1 MSKSFPPPQQ
11 WLAACRM
18 VYVLCMVSYY
28 AGFFL
33 SLSKSI
39 TYPVTMI
46 RYLGIMVDSENEMF
60 WVPEDRVNNLLLL
73 INTILQRNSCSIT
86 ELESLVGKCRSM
98 AIAVPAAILY
108 TRTQY
113 SHLSDMSHKTHNPNK
128 RKQHVIPR
136 ELREELLVWK
146 QLKQDLINGSK
157 WYGADRGL
165 LRIEN
170 LMAHTDASS
179 RRWAGICK
187 ILHSII
193 RLSEDFSMED
203 IHRHINEKE
212 AIALYEFLF
221 QLLTMQPSIFEGKK
235 ILVQVDNE
243 VLCNI
248 YNKGGS
254 SKQSFITDICKKLF
268 WLQIRHNF
276 HLDVSWISTHLNQA
290 DGMTREDVQGDLRL
304 SHTRFI
310 QIWKEWGP
318 FRMDLMA
325 SSTNVQMMPHGSKL
339 MFYSRYQIPSALAT
353 DVFTQH
359 IGLDPISG
367 ERAPLNYCFP
377 PHSLLLNFIN
387 HLQRCK
393 GRCVV
398 IMPKVWGSPEW
409 NVVKMGLKHSR
420 LLSTACTFSDILTF
434 RGNEYVPFGSKYV
447 MIAALLDFS

>member
-1 MSKSFPPPQQ
+1 
-11 WLAACRM
+11 
-18 VYVLCMVSYY
+18 
-28 AGFFL
+28 
-33 SLSKSI
+33 
-39 TYPVTMI
+39 MI

-203 IHRHINEKE
+203 IHRHINKKE
-212 AIALYEFLF
+212 AIALY
-221 QLLTMQPSIFEGKK
+221 I
-235 ILVQVDNE
+235 
-243 VLCNI
+243 
-248 YNKGGS
+248 
-254 SKQSFITDICKKLF
+254 
-268 WLQIRHNF
+268 
-276 HLDVSWISTHLNQA
+276 
-290 DGMTREDVQGDLRL
+290 
-304 SHTRFI
+304 
-310 QIWKEWGP
+310 
-318 FRMDLMA
+318 
-325 SSTNVQMMPHGSKL
+325 
-339 MFYSRYQIPSALAT
+339 
-353 DVFTQH
+353 
-359 IGLDPISG
+359 
-367 ERAPLNYCFP
+367 
-377 PHSLLLNFIN
+377 
-387 HLQRCK
+387 
-393 GRCVV
+393 
-398 IMPKVWGSPEW
+398 
-409 NVVKMGLKHSR
+409 
-420 LLSTACTFSDILTF
+420 
-434 RGNEYVPFGSKYV
+434 
-447 MIAALLDFS
+447 